1 MISVIIPTCNE
12 EAHIKTTIQ
21 RLWEYDQTNLIKEII
36 IADGGSTDD
45 TVTIARTEGVK
56 VIVSPKKGRAA
67 QMNYGAQHAI
77 SEILYFLH
85 ADTLPPKGFT
95 YDIVSA
101 INAGY
106 SAGCCMLS
114 FDYDHWFLKAN
125 CWFTR
130 FDVDT
135 IRFGDQSLFVT
146 KEKFLEV
153 GGFCE
158 KHVVLEDQQIIRQ
171 LKKIS
176 SFKVIKKP
184 VVTSARKYVENGIYK
199 TQGIFFLIYFMYR
212 LGFSQQKL
220 VSTYRKLIRQD
231 KL

>member
-1 MISVIIPTCNE
+1 
-12 EAHIKTTIQ
+12 
-21 RLWEYDQTNLIKEII
+21 
-36 IADGGSTDD
+36 
-45 TVTIARTEGVK
+45 
-56 VIVSPKKGRAA
+56 
-67 QMNYGAQHAI
+67 
-77 SEILYFLH
+77 
-85 ADTLPPKGFT
+85 
-95 YDIVSA
+95 
-101 INAGY
+101 
-106 SAGCCMLS
+106 MLS

-158 KHVVLEDQQIIRQ
+158 KHIVLEDQQIIKR

-199 TQGIFFLIYFMYR
+199 TQGIFFLIYFLYR
-212 LGFSQQKL
+212 FGFPQQQL
-220 VSTYRKLIRQD
+220 VNTYRKFIRQD